1 MAILSSVFF
10 YVKIKGEK
18 QMERTDLER
27 FLKLSEKGVI
37 VPVFQELPA
46 DMETPVSV
54 LERFVE
60 DENVC
65 LMESVE
71 NSEKFGRYSF
81 IGVNP
86 RGLFTVENGIPYM
99 RVNGQQLKLKYS
111 KYPLDALRA
120 LVSGQK
126 VAKDPALPPLP
137 GGAIGYLCYE
147 AVNMF
152 EKLPEPK
159 PGLETP
165 VCAFML
171 TDEIIAFD
179 NMRHTMQVI
188 VNAHLDHFMNK
199 EAAFNAAEKRLAA
212 LVERI
217 QTPVAKHITLEHEET
232 VQLKPEMTKAEFEH
246 IVEKAKQYITEGEII
261 QVVPSQSFCAE
272 TTIPPFLMYRALRLV
287 NPSPYM
293 FFLKL
298 GNETLV
304 GSSPET
310 LVKLENGR
318 STVRPIAGT
327 RRRGKTPAEDRRLME
342 ELLKDE
348 KECAEH
354 LMLVDLARNDV
365 GRTALTGSVQVK
377 TFMTVDKYS
386 HVMHIVSDVEGMID
400 PKYDAF
406 DLLATTFPAGT
417 LSGAPKIR
425 AMEIINELEPRPRG
439 AYGGSV
445 GYISYDG
452 NIDMAITIRT
462 IEARNG
468 KIRVQ
473 AGAGIVYDS
482 VPASE
487 YQETINKATALFR
500 SVEFAGRNL
509 K

>member
-1 MAILSSVFF
+1 MMRKTDYQRF
-10 YVKIKGEK
+10 EK
-18 QMERTDLER
+18 LAEN
-27 FLKLSEKGVI
+27 GVI

-54 LERFVE
+54 LERFVN

-81 IGVNP
+81 LGVHP
-86 RGLFTVENGIPYM
+86 HGMFIVEGGEPYM
-99 RVNGQQLKLKYS
+99 LVAGQRLRLKYD
-111 KYPLDALRA
+111 KFPLDALRA
-120 LVSGQK
+120 LVSGKK
-126 VAKDPALPPLP
+126 VVRDPLLPPLP
-137 GGAIGYLCYE
+137 GGAIGYCCYE
-147 AVNMF
+147 AVGMF

-159 PGLETP
+159 AGLDMP

-179 NMRHTMQVI
+179 NMRHTMMVI
-188 VNAHLDHFMNK
+188 VNVHLDNFANHRD
-199 EAAFNAAEKRLAA
+199 AFAAAEKRLAA

-217 QTPVAKHITLEHEET
+217 QTPVSKHITLEKTET
-232 VQLKPEMTKAEFEH
+232 VQLQPEMTREYFEQM
-246 IVEKAKQYITEGEII
+246 VEKAKQYITEGEII
-261 QVVPSQSFCAE
+261 QVVPSQSFSAE
-272 TTIPPFLMYRALRLV
+272 TSIPPFLMYRALRLV

-293 FFLKL
+293 FYLKL
-298 GNETLV
+298 GEETLV

-327 RRRGKTPAEDRRLME
+327 RKRGATPAEDRRLMD
-342 ELLKDE
+342 ELLHDE

-354 LMLVDLARNDV
+354 LMLVDLARNDI
-365 GRTALTGSVQVK
+365 GRTAAIGSVQVK
-377 TFMTVDKYS
+377 SFMAVEKYS
-386 HVMHIVSDVEGMID
+386 HVMHIVSDVEGMLD

-425 AMEIINELEPRPRG
+425 AMEIIHELEPKPRG

-452 NIDMAITIRT
+452 NMDMAITIRT
-462 IEARNG
+462 LEARNG

-482 VPASE
+482 IPANE
-487 YQETINKATALFR
+487 YQETINKAAALFK

>member
-1 MAILSSVFF
+1 MMRKTDYQRF
-10 YVKIKGEK
+10 EK
-18 QMERTDLER
+18 LAEN
-27 FLKLSEKGVI
+27 GVI

-54 LERFVE
+54 LERFVN

-81 IGVNP
+81 LGVHP
-86 RGLFTVENGIPYM
+86 HGMFIVEGGEPYM
-99 RVNGQQLKLKYS
+99 LVAGQRLRLKYD
-111 KYPLDALRA
+111 KFPLDALRA
-120 LVSGQK
+120 LVSGKK
-126 VAKDPALPPLP
+126 VVRDPLLPPLP
-137 GGAIGYLCYE
+137 GGAIGYCCYE
-147 AVNMF
+147 AVGMF

-159 PGLETP
+159 AGLDMP

-179 NMRHTMQVI
+179 NMRHTMMVI
-188 VNAHLDHFMNK
+188 VNVHLDNFANHRD
-199 EAAFNAAEKRLAA
+199 AFAAAEKRLAA

-217 QTPVAKHITLEHEET
+217 QTPVSKHIMLEKTET
-232 VQLKPEMTKAEFEH
+232 VQLQPEMTREYFEQM
-246 IVEKAKQYITEGEII
+246 VEKAKQYITEGEII
-261 QVVPSQSFCAE
+261 QVVPSQSFSAE

-293 FFLKL
+293 FYLKL
-298 GNETLV
+298 GEETLV

-327 RRRGKTPAEDRRLME
+327 RKRGATPAEDRRLMD
-342 ELLKDE
+342 ELLHDE

-354 LMLVDLARNDV
+354 LMLVDLARNDI
-365 GRTALTGSVQVK
+365 GRTASIGSVQVK
-377 TFMTVDKYS
+377 SFMAVEKYS
-386 HVMHIVSDVEGMID
+386 HVMHIVSDVEGMLD

-425 AMEIINELEPRPRG
+425 AMEIIHELEPKPRG

-452 NIDMAITIRT
+452 NMDMAITIRT
-462 IEARNG
+462 LEARNG

-482 VPASE
+482 IPVNE
-487 YQETINKATALFR
+487 YQETINKAAALFK

>member
-1 MAILSSVFF
+1 MMRKTDYQRF
-10 YVKIKGEK
+10 EK
-18 QMERTDLER
+18 LAEN
-27 FLKLSEKGVI
+27 GVI

-54 LERFVE
+54 LERFVN

-81 IGVNP
+81 LGVHP
-86 RGLFTVENGIPYM
+86 HGMFIVEGGEPYM
-99 RVNGQQLKLKYS
+99 LVAGQRLRLKYD
-111 KYPLDALRA
+111 KFPLDALRA
-120 LVSGQK
+120 LVSGKK
-126 VAKDPALPPLP
+126 VVRDPLLPPLP
-137 GGAIGYLCYE
+137 GGAIGYCCYE
-147 AVNMF
+147 AVGMF

-159 PGLETP
+159 AGLDMP

-179 NMRHTMQVI
+179 NMRHTMMVI
-188 VNAHLDHFMNK
+188 VNVHLDNFANHRD
-199 EAAFNAAEKRLAA
+199 AFAAAEKRLAA

-217 QTPVAKHITLEHEET
+217 QTPVSKHITLEKTET
-232 VQLKPEMTKAEFEH
+232 VQLQPEMTREYFEQM
-246 IVEKAKQYITEGEII
+246 VEKAKQYITEGEII
-261 QVVPSQSFCAE
+261 QVVPSQSFSAE
-272 TTIPPFLMYRALRLV
+272 TSIPPFLMYRALRLV

-293 FFLKL
+293 FYLKL
-298 GNETLV
+298 GEETLV

-327 RRRGKTPAEDRRLME
+327 RKRGATPAEDRRLMD
-342 ELLKDE
+342 ELLHDE

-354 LMLVDLARNDV
+354 LMLVDLARNDI
-365 GRTALTGSVQVK
+365 GRTASIGSVQVK
-377 TFMTVDKYS
+377 SFMAVEKYS
-386 HVMHIVSDVEGMID
+386 HVIHIVSDVEGMLD

-425 AMEIINELEPRPRG
+425 AMEIIHELEPKPRG

-452 NIDMAITIRT
+452 NMDMAITIRT
-462 IEARNG
+462 LEARNG
-468 KIRVQ
+468 RIRVQ

-482 VPASE
+482 VPANE
-487 YQETINKATALFR
+487 YQETINKAAALFK

>member
-1 MAILSSVFF
+1 MMRKTDYQRF
-10 YVKIKGEK
+10 EK
-18 QMERTDLER
+18 LAEN
-27 FLKLSEKGVI
+27 GVI

-54 LERFVE
+54 LERFVN

-81 IGVNP
+81 LGVHP
-86 RGLFTVENGIPYM
+86 HGMFIVEGGEPYM
-99 RVNGQQLKLKYS
+99 LVAGQRLRLKYD
-111 KYPLDALRA
+111 KFPLDALRA
-120 LVSGQK
+120 LVSGKK
-126 VAKDPALPPLP
+126 VVRDPLLPPLP
-137 GGAIGYLCYE
+137 GGAIGYCCYE
-147 AVNMF
+147 AVGMF

-159 PGLETP
+159 AGLDMP

-179 NMRHTMQVI
+179 NMRHTMMVI
-188 VNAHLDHFMNK
+188 VNVHLDNFANHRD
-199 EAAFNAAEKRLAA
+199 AFASAEKRLAA

-217 QTPVAKHITLEHEET
+217 QTPVSKHITLEKTET
-232 VQLKPEMTKAEFEH
+232 VQLQPEMTREYFEQM
-246 IVEKAKQYITEGEII
+246 VEKAKQYITEGEII
-261 QVVPSQSFCAE
+261 QVVPSQSFSAE

-293 FFLKL
+293 FYLKL
-298 GNETLV
+298 GEETLV

-327 RRRGKTPAEDRRLME
+327 RKRGATPAEDRRLMD
-342 ELLKDE
+342 ELLHDE

-354 LMLVDLARNDV
+354 LMLVDLARNDI
-365 GRTALTGSVQVK
+365 GRTASIGSVQVK
-377 TFMTVDKYS
+377 SFMAVEKYS
-386 HVMHIVSDVEGMID
+386 HVMHIVSDVEGMLD

-425 AMEIINELEPRPRG
+425 AMEIIHELEPKPRG

-452 NIDMAITIRT
+452 NMDMAITIRT
-462 IEARNG
+462 LEARNG

-482 VPASE
+482 IPANE
-487 YQETINKATALFR
+487 YQETINKAAALFK

>member
-1 MAILSSVFF
+1 MMRKTDYQRF
-10 YVKIKGEK
+10 EK
-18 QMERTDLER
+18 LAEN
-27 FLKLSEKGVI
+27 GVI

-54 LERFVE
+54 LERFVN

-81 IGVNP
+81 LGVHP
-86 RGLFTVENGIPYM
+86 HGMFIVEGGEPTM
-99 RVNGQQLKLKYS
+99 LVAGQRLRLKYD
-111 KYPLDALRA
+111 KFPLDALRA
-120 LVSGQK
+120 LVSGKK
-126 VAKDPALPPLP
+126 VVRDPLLPPLP
-137 GGAIGYLCYE
+137 GGAIGYCCYE
-147 AVNMF
+147 AVGMF

-159 PGLETP
+159 AGLDMP

-179 NMRHTMQVI
+179 NMRHTMMVI
-188 VNAHLDHFMNK
+188 VNVHLDNFANHRD
-199 EAAFNAAEKRLAA
+199 AFAAAEKRLAA

-217 QTPVAKHITLEHEET
+217 QMPVSKHITLEKTET
-232 VQLKPEMTKAEFEH
+232 VQLQPEMTREYFEQM
-246 IVEKAKQYITEGEII
+246 VEKAKQYITEGEII
-261 QVVPSQSFCAE
+261 QVVPSQSFSAE

-293 FFLKL
+293 FYLKL
-298 GNETLV
+298 GEETLV

-327 RRRGKTPAEDRRLME
+327 RKRGATPAEDRRLMD
-342 ELLKDE
+342 ELLHDE

-354 LMLVDLARNDV
+354 LMLVDLARNDI
-365 GRTALTGSVQVK
+365 GRTASIGSVQVK
-377 TFMTVDKYS
+377 SFMAVEKYS
-386 HVMHIVSDVEGMID
+386 HVMHIVSDVEGMLD

-425 AMEIINELEPRPRG
+425 AMEIIHELEPKPRG

-452 NIDMAITIRT
+452 NMDMAITIRT
-462 IEARNG
+462 LEARNG

-482 VPASE
+482 IPANE
-487 YQETINKATALFR
+487 YQETINKAAALFK

>member
-1 MAILSSVFF
+1 MMRKTDYQRF
-10 YVKIKGEK
+10 EK
-18 QMERTDLER
+18 LAEN
-27 FLKLSEKGVI
+27 GVI

-54 LERFVE
+54 LERFVN

-81 IGVNP
+81 LGVHP
-86 RGLFTVENGIPYM
+86 HGMFIVEGGEPTM
-99 RVNGQQLKLKYS
+99 LVAGQRLRLKYD
-111 KYPLDALRA
+111 KFPLDALRA
-120 LVSGQK
+120 LVSGKK
-126 VAKDPALPPLP
+126 VVRDPLLPPLP
-137 GGAIGYLCYE
+137 GGAIGYCCYE
-147 AVNMF
+147 AVGMF

-159 PGLETP
+159 AGLDMP

-179 NMRHTMQVI
+179 NMRHTMMVI
-188 VNAHLDHFMNK
+188 VNVHLDNFANHRD
-199 EAAFNAAEKRLAA
+199 AFAAAEKRLAA

-217 QTPVAKHITLEHEET
+217 QTPVSKHITLEKTET
-232 VQLKPEMTKAEFEH
+232 VQLQPEMTREYFEQM
-246 IVEKAKQYITEGEII
+246 VEKAKQYITEGEII
-261 QVVPSQSFCAE
+261 QVVPSQSFSAE

-293 FFLKL
+293 FYLKL
-298 GNETLV
+298 GEETLV

-327 RRRGKTPAEDRRLME
+327 RKRGATPAEDRRLMD
-342 ELLKDE
+342 ELLHDE

-354 LMLVDLARNDV
+354 LMLVDLARNDI
-365 GRTALTGSVQVK
+365 GRTASIGSVQVK
-377 TFMTVDKYS
+377 SFMAVEKYS
-386 HVMHIVSDVEGMID
+386 HVMHIVSDVEGMLD

-425 AMEIINELEPRPRG
+425 AMEIIHELEPKPRG

-452 NIDMAITIRT
+452 NRDMAITIRT
-462 IEARNG
+462 WEARNG

-482 VPASE
+482 IPANE
-487 YQETINKATALFR
+487 YQETINKAAALFK

>member
-1 MAILSSVFF
+1 MMRKTDYQRF
-10 YVKIKGEK
+10 EK
-18 QMERTDLER
+18 LAEN
-27 FLKLSEKGVI
+27 GVI

-54 LERFVE
+54 LERFVN

-81 IGVNP
+81 LGVHP
-86 RGLFTVENGIPYM
+86 HGMFIVEGGEPYM
-99 RVNGQQLKLKYS
+99 LVAGQRLRLKYD
-111 KYPLDALRA
+111 KFPLDALRA
-120 LVSGQK
+120 LVSGKK
-126 VAKDPALPPLP
+126 VVRDPLLPPLP
-137 GGAIGYLCYE
+137 GGAIGYCCYE
-147 AVNMF
+147 AVGMF

-159 PGLETP
+159 AGLDMP

-179 NMRHTMQVI
+179 NMRHTMMVI
-188 VNAHLDHFMNK
+188 VNVHLDNFANHRD
-199 EAAFNAAEKRLAA
+199 AFAAAEKRLAA

-217 QTPVAKHITLEHEET
+217 QTPVSKHITLEKTET
-232 VQLKPEMTKAEFEH
+232 VQLQPEMTREYFEQM
-246 IVEKAKQYITEGEII
+246 VEKAKQYITEGEII
-261 QVVPSQSFCAE
+261 QVVPSQSFSAE

-293 FFLKL
+293 FYLKL
-298 GNETLV
+298 GEETLV

-327 RRRGKTPAEDRRLME
+327 RKRGATPAEDRRLMD
-342 ELLKDE
+342 ELLHDE

-354 LMLVDLARNDV
+354 LMLVDLARNDI
-365 GRTALTGSVQVK
+365 GRTASIGSVQVK
-377 TFMTVDKYS
+377 SFMAVEKYS
-386 HVMHIVSDVEGMID
+386 HVMHIVSDVEGMLD

-425 AMEIINELEPRPRG
+425 AMEIIHELEPNPRG

-452 NIDMAITIRT
+452 NMDMAITIRT
-462 IEARNG
+462 LEARNG
-468 KIRVQ
+468 RIRVQ

-482 VPASE
+482 IPANE
-487 YQETINKATALFR
+487 YQETINKAAALFK

>member
-1 MAILSSVFF
+1 MMRKTDYQRF
-10 YVKIKGEK
+10 EK
-18 QMERTDLER
+18 LAEN
-27 FLKLSEKGVI
+27 GVI

-54 LERFVE
+54 LERFVN

-81 IGVNP
+81 LGVHP
-86 RGLFTVENGIPYM
+86 HGMFIVEGGEPYM
-99 RVNGQQLKLKYS
+99 LVAGQRLRLKYD
-111 KYPLDALRA
+111 KFPLDALRA
-120 LVSGQK
+120 LVSGKK
-126 VAKDPALPPLP
+126 VVRDPLLPPLP
-137 GGAIGYLCYE
+137 GGAIGYCCYE
-147 AVNMF
+147 AVGMF

-159 PGLETP
+159 AGLDMP

-179 NMRHTMQVI
+179 NMRHTMMVI
-188 VNAHLDHFMNK
+188 VNVHLDNFANHRD
-199 EAAFNAAEKRLAA
+199 AFAAAEKRLAA

-217 QTPVAKHITLEHEET
+217 QTPVSKHITLEKTET
-232 VQLKPEMTKAEFEH
+232 VQLQPEMTREYFEQM
-246 IVEKAKQYITEGEII
+246 VEKAKQYITEGEII
-261 QVVPSQSFCAE
+261 QVVPSQSFSAE
-272 TTIPPFLMYRALRLV
+272 TSIPPFLMYRALRLV

-293 FFLKL
+293 FYLKL
-298 GNETLV
+298 GEETLV

-327 RRRGKTPAEDRRLME
+327 RKRGATPAEDRRLMD
-342 ELLKDE
+342 ELLHDE

-354 LMLVDLARNDV
+354 LMLVDLARNDI
-365 GRTALTGSVQVK
+365 GRTASIGSVQVK
-377 TFMTVDKYS
+377 SFMAVEKYS
-386 HVMHIVSDVEGMID
+386 HVMHIVSDVEGMLD

-425 AMEIINELEPRPRG
+425 AMEIIHELEPNPRG

-452 NIDMAITIRT
+452 NMDMAITIRT
-462 IEARNG
+462 LEARNG

-482 VPASE
+482 IPANE
-487 YQETINKATALFR
+487 YQETINKAAALFK

>member
-1 MAILSSVFF
+1 MMRKTDYQRF
-10 YVKIKGEK
+10 EK
-18 QMERTDLER
+18 LAEN
-27 FLKLSEKGVI
+27 GVI

-54 LERFVE
+54 LERFVN

-81 IGVNP
+81 LGVHP
-86 RGLFTVENGIPYM
+86 HGMFIVEGGEPYM
-99 RVNGQQLKLKYS
+99 LVAGQRLRLKYD
-111 KYPLDALRA
+111 KFPLDALRA
-120 LVSGQK
+120 LVSGKK
-126 VAKDPALPPLP
+126 VVRDPLLPPLP
-137 GGAIGYLCYE
+137 GGAIGYCCYE
-147 AVNMF
+147 AVGMF

-159 PGLETP
+159 AGLDMP

-179 NMRHTMQVI
+179 NMRHTMMVI
-188 VNAHLDHFMNK
+188 VNVHLDNFANHRD
-199 EAAFNAAEKRLAA
+199 AFAAAEKRLAA

-217 QTPVAKHITLEHEET
+217 QTPVSKHITLEKEEK
-232 VQLKPEMTKAEFEH
+232 VQLQPEMTREYFEQM
-246 IVEKAKQYITEGEII
+246 VEKAKQYITEGEII
-261 QVVPSQSFCAE
+261 QVVPSQSFSAE

-293 FFLKL
+293 FYLKL
-298 GNETLV
+298 GEETLV

-327 RRRGKTPAEDRRLME
+327 RKRGATPAEDRRLMD
-342 ELLKDE
+342 ELLHDE

-354 LMLVDLARNDV
+354 LMLVDLARNDI
-365 GRTALTGSVQVK
+365 GRTASIGSVQVK
-377 TFMTVDKYS
+377 SFMAVEKYS
-386 HVMHIVSDVEGMID
+386 HVMHIVSDVEGMLD

-425 AMEIINELEPRPRG
+425 GKRRIHQLRRQHGHGHHDPYIGGPQWKNPRP
-439 AYGGSV
+439 GGS
-445 GYISYDG
+445 GH
-452 NIDMAITIRT
+452 R
-462 IEARNG
+462 
-468 KIRVQ
+468 
-473 AGAGIVYDS
+473 
-482 VPASE
+482 
-487 YQETINKATALFR
+487 L
-500 SVEFAGRNL
+500 
-509 K
+509 

>member
-1 MAILSSVFF
+1 MMRKTDYQRF
-10 YVKIKGEK
+10 EK
-18 QMERTDLER
+18 LAEN
-27 FLKLSEKGVI
+27 GVI

-54 LERFVE
+54 LERFVN

-81 IGVNP
+81 LGVHP
-86 RGLFTVENGIPYM
+86 HGMFIVEGGEPYM
-99 RVNGQQLKLKYS
+99 LVAGQRLRLKYD
-111 KYPLDALRA
+111 KFPLDALRA
-120 LVSGQK
+120 LVSGKK
-126 VAKDPALPPLP
+126 VVRDPLLPPLP
-137 GGAIGYLCYE
+137 GGAIGYCCYE
-147 AVNMF
+147 AVGMF

-159 PGLETP
+159 AGLDMP

-179 NMRHTMQVI
+179 NMRHTMMVI
-188 VNAHLDHFMNK
+188 VNVHLDNFANHRD
-199 EAAFNAAEKRLAA
+199 AFAAAEKRLAA

-217 QTPVAKHITLEHEET
+217 QTPVSKHITLEKEEK
-232 VQLKPEMTKAEFEH
+232 VQLQPEMTREYFEQM
-246 IVEKAKQYITEGEII
+246 VEKAKQYITEGEII
-261 QVVPSQSFCAE
+261 QVVPSQSFSAE
-272 TTIPPFLMYRALRLV
+272 TSIPPFLMYRALRLV

-293 FFLKL
+293 FYLKL
-298 GNETLV
+298 GEETLV

-327 RRRGKTPAEDRRLME
+327 RKRGAMPAEDRRLMD
-342 ELLKDE
+342 ELLHDE

-354 LMLVDLARNDV
+354 LMLVDLARNDI
-365 GRTALTGSVQVK
+365 GRTASIGSVQVK
-377 TFMTVDKYS
+377 SFMAVEKYS
-386 HVMHIVSDVEGMID
+386 HVMHIVSDVEGMLD

-425 AMEIINELEPRPRG
+425 AMEIIHELEPKPRG

-452 NIDMAITIRT
+452 NMDMAITIRT
-462 IEARNG
+462 LEARNG

-482 VPASE
+482 IPANE
-487 YQETINKATALFR
+487 YQETINKAAALFK

>member
-1 MAILSSVFF
+1 MMRKTDYQRF
-10 YVKIKGEK
+10 EK
-18 QMERTDLER
+18 LAEN
-27 FLKLSEKGVI
+27 GVI

-54 LERFVE
+54 LERFVN

-81 IGVNP
+81 LGVHP
-86 RGLFTVENGIPYM
+86 HGMFIVEGGEPYM
-99 RVNGQQLKLKYS
+99 LVAGQRLRLKYD
-111 KYPLDALRA
+111 KFPLDALRA
-120 LVSGQK
+120 LVSGKK
-126 VAKDPALPPLP
+126 VVRDPLLPPLP
-137 GGAIGYLCYE
+137 GGAIGYCCYE
-147 AVNMF
+147 AVGMF

-159 PGLETP
+159 AGLDMP

-179 NMRHTMQVI
+179 NMRHTMMVI
-188 VNAHLDHFMNK
+188 VNVHLDNFANHRD
-199 EAAFNAAEKRLAA
+199 AFTAAEKRLAA

-217 QTPVAKHITLEHEET
+217 QTPVSKHITLEKEEK
-232 VQLKPEMTKAEFEH
+232 VQLQPEMTREYFEQM
-246 IVEKAKQYITEGEII
+246 VEKAKQYITEGEII
-261 QVVPSQSFCAE
+261 QVVPSQSFSAE
-272 TTIPPFLMYRALRLV
+272 TSISPFLMYRALRLV

-293 FFLKL
+293 FYLKL
-298 GNETLV
+298 GEETLV

-327 RRRGKTPAEDRRLME
+327 RKRGATPAEDRRLMD
-342 ELLKDE
+342 ELLHDE

-354 LMLVDLARNDV
+354 LMLVDLARNDI
-365 GRTALTGSVQVK
+365 GRTATIGSVQVK
-377 TFMTVDKYS
+377 SFMAVEKYS
-386 HVMHIVSDVEGMID
+386 HVMHIVSDVEGMLD

-425 AMEIINELEPRPRG
+425 AMEIIHELVPKPRG

-452 NIDMAITIRT
+452 NMDMAITIRT
-462 IEARNG
+462 LEARNG

-482 VPASE
+482 IPANE
-487 YQETINKATALFR
+487 YQETINKAAALFK

>member
-1 MAILSSVFF
+1 
-10 YVKIKGEK
+10 
-18 QMERTDLER
+18 MERTDLER
-27 FLKLSEKGVI
+27 FLKLAEKGVI

-54 LERFVE
+54 LERFVD

-86 RGLFTVENGIPYM
+86 HGLFTVEDNMPFLYM
-99 RVNGQQLKLKYS
+99 NGQKLKLKY
-111 KYPLDALRA
+111 KNYPLDALRA
-120 LVSGQK
+120 LVSGKK
-126 VAKDPALPPLP
+126 VASDPSLPPLP

-165 VCAFML
+165 LCAFML

-179 NMRHTMQVI
+179 NMRHTVQVI
-188 VNAHLDHFMNK
+188 VNVHTDQYRTK
-199 EAAFNAAEKRLAA
+199 TEAFDAAVKRIDA
-212 LVERI
+212 LVKRI
-217 QTPVAKHITLEHEET
+217 QTPVAKHIMLEHDEA
-232 VQLKPEMTKAEFEH
+232 VQLKPEMTKAEFEAM
-246 IVEKAKQYITEGEII
+246 VEKAKQYITEGEII
-261 QVVPSQSFCAE
+261 QVVPSQSFYAE

-298 GNETLV
+298 GKETLV

-318 STVRPIAGT
+318 SNVRPIAGT
-327 RRRGKTPAEDRRLME
+327 RRRGKTPAEDRSLMA

-365 GRTALTGSVQVK
+365 GRTALIGSVQVK
-377 TFMTVDKYS
+377 TFMTVEKYS
-386 HVMHIVSDVEGMID
+386 HVMHIVSDVEGRLD

-462 IEARNG
+462 IEAREG
-468 KIRVQ
+468 RIKVQ

>member
-1 MAILSSVFF
+1 
-10 YVKIKGEK
+10 
-18 QMERTDLER
+18 
-27 FLKLSEKGVI
+27 
-37 VPVFQELPA
+37 
-46 DMETPVSV
+46 
-54 LERFVE
+54 
-60 DENVC
+60 
-65 LMESVE
+65 
-71 NSEKFGRYSF
+71 
-81 IGVNP
+81 
-86 RGLFTVENGIPYM
+86 
-99 RVNGQQLKLKYS
+99 
-111 KYPLDALRA
+111 
-120 LVSGQK
+120 
-126 VAKDPALPPLP
+126 
-137 GGAIGYLCYE
+137 
-147 AVNMF
+147 MF

-159 PGLETP
+159 PGLNMP

-179 NMRHTMQVI
+179 NMRHTMMVI
-188 VNAHLDHFMNK
+188 VNVHLDNFANHR
-199 EAAFNAAEKRLAA
+199 AAFTAAEKRVAA
-212 LVERI
+212 LVDRI
-217 QTPVAKHITLEHEET
+217 QTPVAQHIRLDKEEK
-232 VQLKPEMTKAEFEH
+232 VQLIPEMTREYFEQM
-246 IVEKAKQYITEGEII
+246 VEKARQYITEGEII

-272 TTIPPFLMYRALRLV
+272 TNIPPFLMYRALRLV

-293 FFLKL
+293 FYLKL
-298 GNETLV
+298 GEETLV

-327 RRRGKTPAEDRRLME
+327 RKRGATPAEDRRLMD
-342 ELLKDE
+342 ELLHDE

-365 GRTALTGSVQVK
+365 GRTAVIGSVQVK
-377 TFMTVDKYS
+377 SFMAVEKYS
-386 HVMHIVSDVEGMID
+386 HVMHIVSDVEGMLD

-425 AMEIINELEPRPRG
+425 AMEIIHELEPKPRG

-452 NIDMAITIRT
+452 NMDMAITIRT
-462 IEARNG
+462 LEACNG

-482 VPASE
+482 IPANE
-487 YQETINKATALFR
+487 YQETINKAAALFK

>member
-1 MAILSSVFF
+1 MMRKTDYQRF
-10 YVKIKGEK
+10 EK
-18 QMERTDLER
+18 LAEN
-27 FLKLSEKGVI
+27 GVI

-54 LERFVE
+54 LERFVN

-81 IGVNP
+81 LGVHP
-86 RGLFTVENGIPYM
+86 HGMFIVEGGEPYM
-99 RVNGQQLKLKYS
+99 LVAGQRLRLKYD
-111 KYPLDALRA
+111 KFPLDALRA
-120 LVSGQK
+120 LVSGKK
-126 VAKDPALPPLP
+126 VVRDPLLPPLP
-137 GGAIGYLCYE
+137 GGAIGYCCYE
-147 AVNMF
+147 AVGMF

-159 PGLETP
+159 AGLDMP

-179 NMRHTMQVI
+179 NMRHTMMVI
-188 VNAHLDHFMNK
+188 VNVHLDNFANHRD
-199 EAAFNAAEKRLAA
+199 AFAAAEKRLAA

-217 QTPVAKHITLEHEET
+217 QTPVSKHITLEKTET
-232 VQLKPEMTKAEFEH
+232 VQLQPEMTREYFEQM
-246 IVEKAKQYITEGEII
+246 VEKAKQYITEGEII
-261 QVVPSQSFCAE
+261 QVVPSQSFSAE

-293 FFLKL
+293 FYLKL
-298 GNETLV
+298 GEETLV

-327 RRRGKTPAEDRRLME
+327 RKRGATPAEDRRLMD
-342 ELLKDE
+342 ELLHDE

-354 LMLVDLARNDV
+354 LMLVDLARNDI
-365 GRTALTGSVQVK
+365 GRTASIGSVQVK
-377 TFMTVDKYS
+377 SFMAVEKYS
-386 HVMHIVSDVEGMID
+386 HVMHIVSDVEGMLD

-425 AMEIINELEPRPRG
+425 AMEIIHELEPKPRG

-452 NIDMAITIRT
+452 NMDMAITIRT
-462 IEARNG
+462 LEARNG

-482 VPASE
+482 ISANE
-487 YQETINKATALFR
+487 YQETINKAAALFK

>member
-1 MAILSSVFF
+1 MMRKTDYQRF
-10 YVKIKGEK
+10 EK
-18 QMERTDLER
+18 LAEN
-27 FLKLSEKGVI
+27 GVI

-46 DMETPVSV
+46 DMETPVSM
-54 LERFVE
+54 LERFVN

-81 IGVNP
+81 LGVHP
-86 RGLFTVENGIPYM
+86 HGMFIVEGGEPYM
-99 RVNGQQLKLKYS
+99 LVAGQRLRLKYD
-111 KYPLDALRA
+111 KFPLDALRA
-120 LVSGQK
+120 LVSGKK
-126 VAKDPALPPLP
+126 VVRDPLLPPLP
-137 GGAIGYLCYE
+137 GGAIGYCCYE
-147 AVNMF
+147 AVGMF

-159 PGLETP
+159 AGLDMP

-179 NMRHTMQVI
+179 NMRHTMMVI
-188 VNAHLDHFMNK
+188 VNVHLDNFANHRD
-199 EAAFNAAEKRLAA
+199 AFAAAEKRLAA

-217 QTPVAKHITLEHEET
+217 QTPVSKHITLEKEEK
-232 VQLKPEMTKAEFEH
+232 VQLQPEMTREYFEQM
-246 IVEKAKQYITEGEII
+246 VEKAKQYITEGEII
-261 QVVPSQSFCAE
+261 QVVPSQSFSAE

-293 FFLKL
+293 FYLKL
-298 GNETLV
+298 GEETLV

-327 RRRGKTPAEDRRLME
+327 RKRGATPAEDRRLMD
-342 ELLKDE
+342 ELLHDE

-354 LMLVDLARNDV
+354 LMLVDLARNDI
-365 GRTALTGSVQVK
+365 GRTASIGSVQVK
-377 TFMTVDKYS
+377 SFMAVEKYS
-386 HVMHIVSDVEGMID
+386 HVMHIVSDVEGMLD
-400 PKYDAF
+400 QKYDAF

-425 AMEIINELEPRPRG
+425 AMEIIHELEPKPRG

-452 NIDMAITIRT
+452 NMDMAITIRT
-462 IEARNG
+462 LEARNG

-482 VPASE
+482 IPANE
-487 YQETINKATALFR
+487 YQETINKAAALFK

>member
-1 MAILSSVFF
+1 MMRKTDYQRF
-10 YVKIKGEK
+10 EK
-18 QMERTDLER
+18 LAEN
-27 FLKLSEKGVI
+27 GVI

-54 LERFVE
+54 LERFVN

-81 IGVNP
+81 LGVHP
-86 RGLFTVENGIPYM
+86 HGMFIVEGGEPYM
-99 RVNGQQLKLKYS
+99 LVAGQRLRLKYD
-111 KYPLDALRA
+111 KFPLDALRA
-120 LVSGQK
+120 LVSGKK
-126 VAKDPALPPLP
+126 VVRDPLLPPLP
-137 GGAIGYLCYE
+137 GGAIGYCCYE
-147 AVNMF
+147 AVGMF

-159 PGLETP
+159 AGLDMP

-179 NMRHTMQVI
+179 NMRHTMMVI
-188 VNAHLDHFMNK
+188 VNVHLDNFANHRD
-199 EAAFNAAEKRLAA
+199 AFAAAEKRLAA

-217 QTPVAKHITLEHEET
+217 QTPVSKHITLEKTET
-232 VQLKPEMTKAEFEH
+232 VQLQPEMTREYFEQM
-246 IVEKAKQYITEGEII
+246 VEKAKQYITEGEII
-261 QVVPSQSFCAE
+261 QVVPSQSFSAE

-293 FFLKL
+293 FYLKL
-298 GNETLV
+298 GEETLV

-327 RRRGKTPAEDRRLME
+327 RKRGATPAEDRRLMD
-342 ELLKDE
+342 ELLHDE

-354 LMLVDLARNDV
+354 LMLVDLARNDI
-365 GRTALTGSVQVK
+365 GRTASIGSVQVK
-377 TFMTVDKYS
+377 SFMAVEKYS
-386 HVMHIVSDVEGMID
+386 HVMHIVSDVEGMLD

-425 AMEIINELEPRPRG
+425 AMEIIHELEPKPRG

-452 NIDMAITIRT
+452 NMDMAITIRT
-462 IEARNG
+462 LEARNG

-482 VPASE
+482 IPANE
-487 YQETINKATALFR
+487 YQETINKAAALFK

>member
-1 MAILSSVFF
+1 MMRKTDYQRF
-10 YVKIKGEK
+10 EK
-18 QMERTDLER
+18 LAEN
-27 FLKLSEKGVI
+27 GVI

-54 LERFVE
+54 LERFVN

-81 IGVNP
+81 LGVHP
-86 RGLFTVENGIPYM
+86 HGMFIVEGGEPYM
-99 RVNGQQLKLKYS
+99 LVAGQRLRLKYD
-111 KYPLDALRA
+111 KFPLDSLRA
-120 LVSGQK
+120 LVSGKK
-126 VAKDPALPPLP
+126 VVRDPLLPPLP
-137 GGAIGYLCYE
+137 GGAIGYCCYE
-147 AVNMF
+147 AVGMF

-159 PGLETP
+159 AGLDMP

-179 NMRHTMQVI
+179 NMRHTMMVI
-188 VNAHLDHFMNK
+188 VNVHLDNFANHRD
-199 EAAFNAAEKRLAA
+199 AFAAAEKRLAA

-217 QTPVAKHITLEHEET
+217 QTPVSKHITLEKTET
-232 VQLKPEMTKAEFEH
+232 VQLQPEMTREYFEQM
-246 IVEKAKQYITEGEII
+246 VEKAKQYITEGEII
-261 QVVPSQSFCAE
+261 QVVPSQSFSAE

-293 FFLKL
+293 FYLKL
-298 GNETLV
+298 GEETLV

-327 RRRGKTPAEDRRLME
+327 RKRGATPAEDRRLMD
-342 ELLKDE
+342 ELLHDE

-354 LMLVDLARNDV
+354 LMLVDLARNDI
-365 GRTALTGSVQVK
+365 GRTASIGSVQVK
-377 TFMTVDKYS
+377 SFMAVEKYS
-386 HVMHIVSDVEGMID
+386 HVMHIVSDVEGMLD

-425 AMEIINELEPRPRG
+425 AMEIIHELEPKPRG

-452 NIDMAITIRT
+452 NMDMAITIRT
-462 IEARNG
+462 LEARNG

-482 VPASE
+482 IPANE
-487 YQETINKATALFR
+487 YQETINKAAALFK

>member
-1 MAILSSVFF
+1 MMRKTDYQRF
-10 YVKIKGEK
+10 EK
-18 QMERTDLER
+18 LAEN
-27 FLKLSEKGVI
+27 GVI

-54 LERFVE
+54 LERFVN

-81 IGVNP
+81 LGVHP
-86 RGLFTVENGIPYM
+86 HGMFIVEGGEPYM
-99 RVNGQQLKLKYS
+99 LVAGQRLRLKYD
-111 KYPLDALRA
+111 KFPLDALRA
-120 LVSGQK
+120 LVSGKK
-126 VAKDPALPPLP
+126 VVRDPLLPPLP
-137 GGAIGYLCYE
+137 GGAIGYCCYE
-147 AVNMF
+147 AVGMF

-159 PGLETP
+159 AGLDMP

-179 NMRHTMQVI
+179 NMRHTMMVI
-188 VNAHLDHFMNK
+188 VNVHLDNFANHRD
-199 EAAFNAAEKRLAA
+199 AFAAAEKRLAA

-217 QTPVAKHITLEHEET
+217 QTPVSKHITLEKTET
-232 VQLKPEMTKAEFEH
+232 VQLQPEMTREYFEQM
-246 IVEKAKQYITEGEII
+246 VEKAKQYITEGEII
-261 QVVPSQSFCAE
+261 QVVPSQSFSAE
-272 TTIPPFLMYRALRLV
+272 TTIPPCLMYRALRLV

-293 FFLKL
+293 FYLKL
-298 GNETLV
+298 GEETLV

-327 RRRGKTPAEDRRLME
+327 RKRGATPAEDRRLMD
-342 ELLKDE
+342 ELLHDE

-354 LMLVDLARNDV
+354 LMLVDLARNDI
-365 GRTALTGSVQVK
+365 GRTASIGSVQVK
-377 TFMTVDKYS
+377 SFMAVEKYS
-386 HVMHIVSDVEGMID
+386 HVMHIVSDVEGMLD

-425 AMEIINELEPRPRG
+425 AMEIIHELEPKPRG

-452 NIDMAITIRT
+452 NMDMAITIRT
-462 IEARNG
+462 LEARNG

-482 VPASE
+482 IPANE
-487 YQETINKATALFR
+487 YQETINKAAALFK

>member
-1 MAILSSVFF
+1 MMRKTDYQRF
-10 YVKIKGEK
+10 EK
-18 QMERTDLER
+18 LAEN
-27 FLKLSEKGVI
+27 GVI

-54 LERFVE
+54 LERFVN

-81 IGVNP
+81 LGVHP
-86 RGLFTVENGIPYM
+86 HGMFIVEGGEPYM
-99 RVNGQQLKLKYS
+99 LVAGQRLRLKYD
-111 KYPLDALRA
+111 KFPLDALRA
-120 LVSGQK
+120 LVSGKK
-126 VAKDPALPPLP
+126 VVRDPLLPPLP
-137 GGAIGYLCYE
+137 GGAIGYCCYE
-147 AVNMF
+147 AVGMF

-159 PGLETP
+159 AGLDMP

-179 NMRHTMQVI
+179 NMRHTMMVI
-188 VNAHLDHFMNK
+188 VNIHLDNFANHRD
-199 EAAFNAAEKRLAA
+199 AFAAAEKRLAA

-217 QTPVAKHITLEHEET
+217 QTPVTKHITLEKEEK
-232 VQLKPEMTKAEFEH
+232 VQLQPEMTREYFEQM
-246 IVEKAKQYITEGEII
+246 VEKAKQYITEGEII
-261 QVVPSQSFCAE
+261 QVVPSQSFSAE

-293 FFLKL
+293 FYLKL
-298 GNETLV
+298 GEETLV

-327 RRRGKTPAEDRRLME
+327 RKRGATPAEDRRLMD
-342 ELLKDE
+342 ELLHDE

-354 LMLVDLARNDV
+354 LMLVDLARNDI
-365 GRTALTGSVQVK
+365 GRTASIGSVQVK
-377 TFMTVDKYS
+377 SFMAVEKYL
-386 HVMHIVSDVEGMID
+386 HLMHIVSDVEGMLD

-425 AMEIINELEPRPRG
+425 AMEIIHELEPKPRG

-452 NIDMAITIRT
+452 NMDMAITIRT
-462 IEARNG
+462 LEARNG

-482 VPASE
+482 IPANE
-487 YQETINKATALFR
+487 YQETINKAAALFK

>member
-1 MAILSSVFF
+1 MMRKTDYQRF
-10 YVKIKGEK
+10 EK
-18 QMERTDLER
+18 LAEN
-27 FLKLSEKGVI
+27 GVI

-54 LERFVE
+54 LERFVN

-81 IGVNP
+81 LGVHP
-86 RGLFTVENGIPYM
+86 HGMFIVEGGEPYM
-99 RVNGQQLKLKYS
+99 FVAGQRLRLKYD
-111 KYPLDALRA
+111 KFPLDALRA
-120 LVSGQK
+120 LVSGKK
-126 VAKDPALPPLP
+126 VVRDPLLPPLP
-137 GGAIGYLCYE
+137 GGAIGYCCYE

-159 PGLETP
+159 SALDIP

-179 NMRHTMQVI
+179 NMRHTMMVI
-188 VNAHLDHFMNK
+188 VNIHLDNFGNHR
-199 EAAFNAAEKRLAA
+199 AAFAAGEKRVAA
-212 LVERI
+212 LVDRI
-217 QTPVAKHITLEHEET
+217 QTPVVKHIKLEKEEE
-232 VQLKPEMTKAEFEH
+232 VHLKPEMTREYFEQM
-246 IVEKAKQYITEGEII
+246 VEKAKQYITEGEII
-261 QVVPSQSFCAE
+261 QVVPSQSFSAE
-272 TTIPPFLMYRALRLV
+272 TSIPPFLMYRALRLV

-293 FFLKL
+293 FYLKL
-298 GNETLV
+298 GEETLV

-327 RRRGKTPAEDRRLME
+327 RKRGATPAEDRRLMD
-342 ELLKDE
+342 ELLHDE

-354 LMLVDLARNDV
+354 LMLVDLARNDI
-365 GRTALTGSVQVK
+365 GRTAAIGSVQVK
-377 TFMTVDKYS
+377 SFMAVEKYS
-386 HVMHIVSDVEGMID
+386 HVMHIVSDVEGMLD

-425 AMEIINELEPRPRG
+425 AMEIIHELEPNPRG

-452 NIDMAITIRT
+452 NMDMAITIRT
-462 IEARNG
+462 LEARNG

-482 VPASE
+482 IPANE
-487 YQETINKATALFR
+487 YQETINKAAALFK

>member
-1 MAILSSVFF
+1 MMR
-10 YVKIKGEK
+10 K
-18 QMERTDLER
+18 TDYQR
-27 FLKLSEKGVI
+27 FEQLAEKGVI

-54 LERFVE
+54 LERFVD

-81 IGVNP
+81 LGVHP
-86 RGLFTVENGIPYM
+86 HGMFVVEDGEPFM
-99 RVNGQQLKLKYS
+99 LVAGQRLRLKYT

-120 LVSGQK
+120 LVSGKK
-126 VAKDPALPPLP
+126 VVRDPLLPPLP
-137 GGAIGYLCYE
+137 GGAIGYCCYE
-147 AVNMF
+147 AVGMF

-159 PGLETP
+159 ASLDMP

-179 NMRHTMQVI
+179 NMRHTMMVI
-188 VNAHLDHFMNK
+188 VNIHLDNFGNHR
-199 EAAFNAAEKRLAA
+199 AAFAAGEKRVAA
-212 LVERI
+212 LVDRI
-217 QTPVAKHITLEHEET
+217 QTPVAKHIKLEKEEE
-232 VQLKPEMTKAEFEH
+232 VQLKPEMTREYFEQM
-246 IVEKAKQYITEGEII
+246 VEKAKQYITAGEII
-261 QVVPSQSFCAE
+261 QVVPSQSFSAE
-272 TTIPPFLMYRALRLV
+272 TTIPPFLMYRALRLI

-293 FFLKL
+293 FYLKL
-298 GNETLV
+298 GEETLV

-327 RRRGKTPAEDRRLME
+327 RKRGATPAEDRRLMD
-342 ELLKDE
+342 ELLHDE

-354 LMLVDLARNDV
+354 LMLVDLARNDI
-365 GRTALTGSVQVK
+365 GRTAAIGSVQVK
-377 TFMTVDKYS
+377 SFMAVEKYS
-386 HVMHIVSDVEGMID
+386 HVMHIVSDVEGMLD

-406 DLLATTFPAGT
+406 DLLSTTFPAGT

-425 AMEIINELEPRPRG
+425 AMEIIHELEPKPRG

-452 NIDMAITIRT
+452 NMDMAITIRT
-462 IEARNG
+462 LEARNG

-482 VPASE
+482 IPANE
-487 YQETINKATALFR
+487 YQETINKAAALFK

>member
-1 MAILSSVFF
+1 MMRKTDYQRF
-10 YVKIKGEK
+10 EK
-18 QMERTDLER
+18 LAEN
-27 FLKLSEKGVI
+27 GVI

-54 LERFVE
+54 LERFVN

-81 IGVNP
+81 LGVHP
-86 RGLFTVENGIPYM
+86 HGMFIVEGGEPYM
-99 RVNGQQLKLKYS
+99 LVAGQRLRLKYD
-111 KYPLDALRA
+111 KFPLDALRA
-120 LVSGQK
+120 LVSGKK
-126 VAKDPALPPLP
+126 VVRDPLLPPLP
-137 GGAIGYLCYE
+137 GGAIGYCCYE
-147 AVNMF
+147 AVGMF

-159 PGLETP
+159 AGLDMP

-179 NMRHTMQVI
+179 NMRHTMMVI
-188 VNAHLDHFMNK
+188 VNVHLDNFANHRD
-199 EAAFNAAEKRLAA
+199 AFAAAEKRLAA

-217 QTPVAKHITLEHEET
+217 QTPVSKHITLEKTET
-232 VQLKPEMTKAEFEH
+232 VQLQPEMTREYFEQM
-246 IVEKAKQYITEGEII
+246 VEKAKQYITEGEII
-261 QVVPSQSFCAE
+261 QVVPSQSFSAE

-293 FFLKL
+293 FYLKL
-298 GNETLV
+298 GEETLV

-327 RRRGKTPAEDRRLME
+327 RKRGATPAEDRRLMD
-342 ELLKDE
+342 ELLHDE

-354 LMLVDLARNDV
+354 LMLVDLARNDI
-365 GRTALTGSVQVK
+365 GRTAAIGSVQVK
-377 TFMTVDKYS
+377 SFMAVEKYS
-386 HVMHIVSDVEGMID
+386 HVMHIVSDVEGMLD

-425 AMEIINELEPRPRG
+425 AMEIIHELEPNPRG

-452 NIDMAITIRT
+452 NMDMAITIRT
-462 IEARNG
+462 LEARNG

-482 VPASE
+482 IPANE
-487 YQETINKATALFR
+487 YQETINKAAALFK

>member
-1 MAILSSVFF
+1 M
-10 YVKIKGEK
+10 EK
-18 QMERTDLER
+18 TDLER
-27 FLKLSEKGVI
+27 FLKLAEKGVI

-54 LERFVE
+54 LERFVD

-81 IGVNP
+81 LGVNP
-86 RGLFTVENGIPYM
+86 RGLFVVENGEPAMVIK
-99 RVNGQQLKLKYS
+99 GQRLNMKYD

-120 LVSGQK
+120 LVTGKK
-126 VAKDPALPPLP
+126 VARDPSLPPLP

-159 PGLETP
+159 AKLEMP

-179 NMRHTMQVI
+179 NMHHTMKVI
-188 VNAHLDHFMNK
+188 VNVHLDNFPNK
-199 EAAFNAAEKRLAA
+199 NAAFYAGEKRVAA

-217 QTPVAKHITLEHEET
+217 QAPVSKHIALEHEEKVT
-232 VQLKPEMTKAEFEH
+232 LVPDMTREEFEQM
-246 IVEKAKQYITEGEII
+246 VEKAKQYITEGEII
-261 QVVPSQSFCAE
+261 QVVPSQSFSAQ

-293 FFLKL
+293 FFLKM
-298 GNETLV
+298 GDETLV

-318 STVRPIAGT
+318 SNVRPIAGT
-327 RRRGKTPAEDRRLME
+327 RRRGATPAEDRKLMD
-342 ELLKDE
+342 ELLHDE

-365 GRTALTGSVQVK
+365 GRTAMTGTVQVK
-377 TFMTVDKYS
+377 TFMTVEKYS
-386 HVMHIVSDVEGMID
+386 HVMHIVSDVEGMLD

-425 AMEIINELEPRPRG
+425 AMEIIHELEPRPRG

-452 NIDMAITIRT
+452 NMDMAITIRT
-462 IEARNG
+462 LEARNG
-468 KIRVQ
+468 KVRVQ

-482 VPASE
+482 IPASE

>member
-1 MAILSSVFF
+1 MMRKTDYQRF
-10 YVKIKGEK
+10 EK
-18 QMERTDLER
+18 LAEN
-27 FLKLSEKGVI
+27 GVI
-37 VPVFQELPA
+37 VPVFRELPA

-54 LERFVE
+54 LERFVN

-81 IGVNP
+81 LGVHP
-86 RGLFTVENGIPYM
+86 HGMFIVEGGEPTM
-99 RVNGQQLKLKYS
+99 LVAGQRLRLKYD
-111 KYPLDALRA
+111 KFPLDALRA
-120 LVSGQK
+120 LVSGKK
-126 VAKDPALPPLP
+126 VVRDPLLPPLP
-137 GGAIGYLCYE
+137 GGAIGYCCYE
-147 AVNMF
+147 AVGMF

-159 PGLETP
+159 AGLDMP

-179 NMRHTMQVI
+179 NMRHTMMVI
-188 VNAHLDHFMNK
+188 VNVHLDNFANHRD
-199 EAAFNAAEKRLAA
+199 AFAAAEKRLAA

-217 QTPVAKHITLEHEET
+217 QTPVSKHITLEKTET
-232 VQLKPEMTKAEFEH
+232 VQLQPEMTREYFEQM
-246 IVEKAKQYITEGEII
+246 VEKAKQYITEGEII
-261 QVVPSQSFCAE
+261 QVVPSQSFSAE

-293 FFLKL
+293 FYLKL
-298 GNETLV
+298 GEETLV

-327 RRRGKTPAEDRRLME
+327 RKRGATPAEDRRLMD
-342 ELLKDE
+342 ELLHDE

-354 LMLVDLARNDV
+354 LMLVDLARNDI
-365 GRTALTGSVQVK
+365 GRTASIGSVQVK
-377 TFMTVDKYS
+377 SFMAVEKYS
-386 HVMHIVSDVEGMID
+386 HVMHIVSDVEGMLD

-425 AMEIINELEPRPRG
+425 AMEIIHELEPNPRG

-452 NIDMAITIRT
+452 NMDMAITIRT
-462 IEARNG
+462 LEARNG

-482 VPASE
+482 IPANE
-487 YQETINKATALFR
+487 YQETINKAAALFK

>member
-1 MAILSSVFF
+1 MMRKTDYQRF
-10 YVKIKGEK
+10 EK
-18 QMERTDLER
+18 LAEN
-27 FLKLSEKGVI
+27 GVI

-54 LERFVE
+54 LERFVN

-81 IGVNP
+81 LGVHP
-86 RGLFTVENGIPYM
+86 HGMFIVEGGEPYM
-99 RVNGQQLKLKYS
+99 LVAGQRLRLKYD
-111 KYPLDALRA
+111 KFPLDALRA
-120 LVSGQK
+120 LVSGKK
-126 VAKDPALPPLP
+126 VVRDPLLPPLP
-137 GGAIGYLCYE
+137 GGAIGYCCYE
-147 AVNMF
+147 AVGMF

-159 PGLETP
+159 AGLDMP

-179 NMRHTMQVI
+179 NMRHTMMVI
-188 VNAHLDHFMNK
+188 VNVHLDNFANHRD
-199 EAAFNAAEKRLAA
+199 AFAAAEKRLAA

-217 QTPVAKHITLEHEET
+217 QTPVSKHITLEKTET
-232 VQLKPEMTKAEFEH
+232 VQLQPEMTREYFEQM
-246 IVEKAKQYITEGEII
+246 VEKAKQYITEGEII
-261 QVVPSQSFCAE
+261 QVVPSQSFSAE

-293 FFLKL
+293 FYLKL
-298 GNETLV
+298 GEETLV

-327 RRRGKTPAEDRRLME
+327 RKRGAAPAEDRRLMD
-342 ELLKDE
+342 ELLHDE

-354 LMLVDLARNDV
+354 LMLVDLARNDI
-365 GRTALTGSVQVK
+365 GRTAAIGSVQVK
-377 TFMTVDKYS
+377 SFMAVEKYS
-386 HVMHIVSDVEGMID
+386 HVMHIVSDVEGMLD

-425 AMEIINELEPRPRG
+425 AMEIIHELEPKPRG

-452 NIDMAITIRT
+452 NMDMAITIRT
-462 IEARNG
+462 LEARNG

-482 VPASE
+482 IPANE
-487 YQETINKATALFR
+487 YQETINKAAALFK

>member
-1 MAILSSVFF
+1 MMRKTDYQRF
-10 YVKIKGEK
+10 EK
-18 QMERTDLER
+18 LAEN
-27 FLKLSEKGVI
+27 GVI

-54 LERFVE
+54 LERFVN

-81 IGVNP
+81 LGVHP
-86 RGLFTVENGIPYM
+86 HGMFIVEGGEPYM
-99 RVNGQQLKLKYS
+99 LVAGQRLRLKYD
-111 KYPLDALRA
+111 KFPLDALRA
-120 LVSGQK
+120 LVSGKK
-126 VAKDPALPPLP
+126 VVRDPLLPPLP
-137 GGAIGYLCYE
+137 GGAIGYCCYE
-147 AVNMF
+147 AVGMF

-159 PGLETP
+159 AGLDMP

-179 NMRHTMQVI
+179 NMRHTMMVI
-188 VNAHLDHFMNK
+188 VNVHLDNFANHRD
-199 EAAFNAAEKRLAA
+199 AFAAAEKRLAA

-217 QTPVAKHITLEHEET
+217 QMPVSKHITLEKTET
-232 VQLKPEMTKAEFEH
+232 VQLQPEMTREYFEQM
-246 IVEKAKQYITEGEII
+246 VEKAKQYITEGEII
-261 QVVPSQSFCAE
+261 QVVPSQSFSAE

-293 FFLKL
+293 FYLKL
-298 GNETLV
+298 GEETLV

-327 RRRGKTPAEDRRLME
+327 RKRGATPAEDRRLMD
-342 ELLKDE
+342 ELLHDE

-354 LMLVDLARNDV
+354 LMLVDLARNDI
-365 GRTALTGSVQVK
+365 GRTASIGSVQVK
-377 TFMTVDKYS
+377 SFMAVEKYS
-386 HVMHIVSDVEGMID
+386 HVMHIVSDVEGMLD

-425 AMEIINELEPRPRG
+425 AMEIIHELEPKPRG

-452 NIDMAITIRT
+452 NMDMAITIRT
-462 IEARNG
+462 LEARNG

-482 VPASE
+482 IPANE
-487 YQETINKATALFR
+487 YQETINKAAALFK

>member
-1 MAILSSVFF
+1 MMRKTDYQRF
-10 YVKIKGEK
+10 EK
-18 QMERTDLER
+18 LAEN
-27 FLKLSEKGVI
+27 GVI

-54 LERFVE
+54 LERFVN

-81 IGVNP
+81 LGVHP
-86 RGLFTVENGIPYM
+86 HGMFIVEGGEPTM
-99 RVNGQQLKLKYS
+99 LVAGQRLRLKYD
-111 KYPLDALRA
+111 KFPLDALRA
-120 LVSGQK
+120 LVSGKK
-126 VAKDPALPPLP
+126 VVRDPLLPPLP
-137 GGAIGYLCYE
+137 GGAIGYCCYE
-147 AVNMF
+147 AVGMF

-159 PGLETP
+159 AGLDMP

-179 NMRHTMQVI
+179 NMRHTMMVI
-188 VNAHLDHFMNK
+188 VNVHLDNFANHRD
-199 EAAFNAAEKRLAA
+199 AFAAAEKRLAA

-217 QTPVAKHITLEHEET
+217 QTPVSKHITLEKTET
-232 VQLKPEMTKAEFEH
+232 VQLQPEMTREYFEQM
-246 IVEKAKQYITEGEII
+246 VEKAKQYITEGEII
-261 QVVPSQSFCAE
+261 QVVPSQSFSAE
-272 TTIPPFLMYRALRLV
+272 TSIPPFLMYRALRLV

-293 FFLKL
+293 FYLKL
-298 GNETLV
+298 GEETLV

-327 RRRGKTPAEDRRLME
+327 RKRGATPAEDRRLMD
-342 ELLKDE
+342 ELLHDE

-354 LMLVDLARNDV
+354 LMLVDLARNDI
-365 GRTALTGSVQVK
+365 GRTASIGSVQVK
-377 TFMTVDKYS
+377 SFMAVEKYS
-386 HVMHIVSDVEGMID
+386 HVMHIVSDVEGMLD

-425 AMEIINELEPRPRG
+425 AMEIIHELEPNPRG

-452 NIDMAITIRT
+452 NMDMAITIRT
-462 IEARNG
+462 LEARNG

-482 VPASE
+482 IPANE
-487 YQETINKATALFR
+487 YQETINKAAALFK

>member
-1 MAILSSVFF
+1 MMRKTDYQRF
-10 YVKIKGEK
+10 EK
-18 QMERTDLER
+18 LAEN
-27 FLKLSEKGVI
+27 GVI

-54 LERFVE
+54 LERFVN

-81 IGVNP
+81 LGVHP
-86 RGLFTVENGIPYM
+86 HGMFIVEGGEPYM
-99 RVNGQQLKLKYS
+99 LVAGQRLRLKYD
-111 KYPLDALRA
+111 KFPLDALRA
-120 LVSGQK
+120 LVSGKK
-126 VAKDPALPPLP
+126 VVRDPLLPPLP
-137 GGAIGYLCYE
+137 GGAIGYCCYE
-147 AVNMF
+147 AVGMF

-159 PGLETP
+159 AGLDMP

-179 NMRHTMQVI
+179 NMRHTMMVI
-188 VNAHLDHFMNK
+188 VNVHLDNFANHRD
-199 EAAFNAAEKRLAA
+199 AFAAAEKRLAA

-217 QTPVAKHITLEHEET
+217 QTPVSKHITLEKTET
-232 VQLKPEMTKAEFEH
+232 VQLQPEMTREYFEQM
-246 IVEKAKQYITEGEII
+246 VEKAKQYITEGEII
-261 QVVPSQSFCAE
+261 QVVPSQSFSAE

-293 FFLKL
+293 FYLKL
-298 GNETLV
+298 GEETLV

-327 RRRGKTPAEDRRLME
+327 RKRGATPAEDRRLMD
-342 ELLKDE
+342 ELLHDE

-354 LMLVDLARNDV
+354 LMLVDLARNDI
-365 GRTALTGSVQVK
+365 GRTVSIGSVQVK
-377 TFMTVDKYS
+377 SFMAVEKYS
-386 HVMHIVSDVEGMID
+386 HVMHIVSDVEGMLD

-425 AMEIINELEPRPRG
+425 AMEIIHELEPNPRG

-452 NIDMAITIRT
+452 NMDMAITIRT
-462 IEARNG
+462 LEARNG

-482 VPASE
+482 IPANE
-487 YQETINKATALFR
+487 YQETINKAAALFK

>member
-1 MAILSSVFF
+1 MMRKTDYQRF
-10 YVKIKGEK
+10 EK
-18 QMERTDLER
+18 LAEN
-27 FLKLSEKGVI
+27 GVI

-54 LERFVE
+54 LERFVN

-81 IGVNP
+81 LGVHP
-86 RGLFTVENGIPYM
+86 HGMFIVEGGEPYM
-99 RVNGQQLKLKYS
+99 LVAGQRLRLKYD
-111 KYPLDALRA
+111 KFPLDALRA
-120 LVSGQK
+120 LVSGKK
-126 VAKDPALPPLP
+126 VVRDPLLPPLP
-137 GGAIGYLCYE
+137 GGAIGYCCYE
-147 AVNMF
+147 AVGMF

-159 PGLETP
+159 AGLDMP

-179 NMRHTMQVI
+179 NMRHTMMVI
-188 VNAHLDHFMNK
+188 VNVHLDNFAKHRD
-199 EAAFNAAEKRLAA
+199 AFAAAEKRLAA

-217 QTPVAKHITLEHEET
+217 QTPVSKHITLEKEEK
-232 VQLKPEMTKAEFEH
+232 VQLQPEMTREYFEQM
-246 IVEKAKQYITEGEII
+246 VEKAKQYITEGEII
-261 QVVPSQSFCAE
+261 QVVPSQSFSAE
-272 TTIPPFLMYRALRLV
+272 TSIPPFLMYRALRLV

-293 FFLKL
+293 FYLKL
-298 GNETLV
+298 GEETLV

-327 RRRGKTPAEDRRLME
+327 RKRGATPAEDRRLMD
-342 ELLKDE
+342 ELLHDE

-354 LMLVDLARNDV
+354 LMLVDLARNDI
-365 GRTALTGSVQVK
+365 GRTAAIGSVQVK
-377 TFMTVDKYS
+377 SFMAVEKYS
-386 HVMHIVSDVEGMID
+386 HVMHIVSDVEGMLD

-425 AMEIINELEPRPRG
+425 AMEIIHELEPKPRG

-452 NIDMAITIRT
+452 NMDMAITIRT
-462 IEARNG
+462 LEARNG

-482 VPASE
+482 IPANE
-487 YQETINKATALFR
+487 YQETINKAAALFK

>member
-1 MAILSSVFF
+1 MMRKTDYQRF
-10 YVKIKGEK
+10 EK
-18 QMERTDLER
+18 LAEN
-27 FLKLSEKGVI
+27 GVI

-54 LERFVE
+54 LERFVN

-81 IGVNP
+81 LGVHP
-86 RGLFTVENGIPYM
+86 HGMFIVEGGEPTM
-99 RVNGQQLKLKYS
+99 LVAGQRLRLKYD
-111 KYPLDALRA
+111 KFPLDALRA
-120 LVSGQK
+120 LVSGKK
-126 VAKDPALPPLP
+126 VVRDPLLPPLP
-137 GGAIGYLCYE
+137 GGAIGYCCYE
-147 AVNMF
+147 AVGMF

-159 PGLETP
+159 AGLDMP

-179 NMRHTMQVI
+179 NMRHTMMVI
-188 VNAHLDHFMNK
+188 VNVHLDNFANHRD
-199 EAAFNAAEKRLAA
+199 AFAAAEKRLAA

-217 QTPVAKHITLEHEET
+217 QTPVSKHITLEKTET
-232 VQLKPEMTKAEFEH
+232 VQLQPEMTREYFEQM
-246 IVEKAKQYITEGEII
+246 VEKAKQYITEGEII
-261 QVVPSQSFCAE
+261 QVVPSQSFSAE

-293 FFLKL
+293 FYLKL
-298 GNETLV
+298 GEETLV

-327 RRRGKTPAEDRRLME
+327 RKRGATLAEDRRLMD
-342 ELLKDE
+342 ELLHDE

-354 LMLVDLARNDV
+354 LMLVDLARNDI
-365 GRTALTGSVQVK
+365 GRTAAIGSVQVK
-377 TFMTVDKYS
+377 SFMAVEKYS
-386 HVMHIVSDVEGMID
+386 HVMHIVSDVEGMLD

-425 AMEIINELEPRPRG
+425 AMEIIHELEPKPRG

-452 NIDMAITIRT
+452 NMDMAITIRT
-462 IEARNG
+462 LEARNG

-482 VPASE
+482 IPANE
-487 YQETINKATALFR
+487 YQETINKAAALFK

>member
-1 MAILSSVFF
+1 MMRKTDYQRF
-10 YVKIKGEK
+10 EK
-18 QMERTDLER
+18 LAEN
-27 FLKLSEKGVI
+27 GVI

-54 LERFVE
+54 LERFVN

-81 IGVNP
+81 LGVHP
-86 RGLFTVENGIPYM
+86 HGMFIVEGGEPTM
-99 RVNGQQLKLKYS
+99 LVAGQRLRLKYD
-111 KYPLDALRA
+111 KFPLDALRA
-120 LVSGQK
+120 LVSGKK
-126 VAKDPALPPLP
+126 VVRDPLLPPLP
-137 GGAIGYLCYE
+137 GGAIGYCCYE
-147 AVNMF
+147 AVGMF

-159 PGLETP
+159 AGLDMP

-179 NMRHTMQVI
+179 NMRHTMMVI
-188 VNAHLDHFMNK
+188 VNVHLDNFANHRD
-199 EAAFNAAEKRLAA
+199 AFAAAEKRLAA

-217 QTPVAKHITLEHEET
+217 QTPVSKHITLEKTET
-232 VQLKPEMTKAEFEH
+232 VQLQPEMTREYFEQM
-246 IVEKAKQYITEGEII
+246 VEKAKQYITEGEII
-261 QVVPSQSFCAE
+261 QVVPSQSFSAE

-293 FFLKL
+293 FYLKL
-298 GNETLV
+298 GEETLV

-327 RRRGKTPAEDRRLME
+327 RKRGATPAEDRRLMD
-342 ELLKDE
+342 ELLHDE

-354 LMLVDLARNDV
+354 LMLVDLARNDI
-365 GRTALTGSVQVK
+365 GRTASIGSVQVK
-377 TFMTVDKYS
+377 SFMAVEKYS
-386 HVMHIVSDVEGMID
+386 HVMHIVSDVEGMLD

-425 AMEIINELEPRPRG
+425 AMEIIHELEPKPRG

-452 NIDMAITIRT
+452 NMDMAITIRT
-462 IEARNG
+462 LEARNG

-482 VPASE
+482 IPVNE
-487 YQETINKATALFR
+487 YQETINKAAALFK

>member
-1 MAILSSVFF
+1 MMRKTDYQRF
-10 YVKIKGEK
+10 EK
-18 QMERTDLER
+18 LAEN
-27 FLKLSEKGVI
+27 GVI

-54 LERFVE
+54 LERFVN

-81 IGVNP
+81 LGVHP
-86 RGLFTVENGIPYM
+86 HGMFIVEGGEPYM
-99 RVNGQQLKLKYS
+99 LVAGQRLRLKYD
-111 KYPLDALRA
+111 KFPLDALRA
-120 LVSGQK
+120 MVSGKK
-126 VAKDPALPPLP
+126 VVRDPLLPPLP
-137 GGAIGYLCYE
+137 GGAIGYCCYE
-147 AVNMF
+147 AVGMF

-159 PGLETP
+159 AGLDMP

-179 NMRHTMQVI
+179 NMRHTMMVI
-188 VNAHLDHFMNK
+188 VNIHLDNFANHRDAF
-199 EAAFNAAEKRLAA
+199 AAGERRVAA

-217 QTPVAKHITLEHEET
+217 QTPVSKHITLEKTET
-232 VQLKPEMTKAEFEH
+232 VQLQPEMTREYFEQM
-246 IVEKAKQYITEGEII
+246 VEKAKQYITEGEII
-261 QVVPSQSFCAE
+261 QVVPSQSFSAE
-272 TTIPPFLMYRALRLV
+272 TSIPPFLMYRALRLV

-293 FFLKL
+293 FYLKL
-298 GNETLV
+298 GEETLV

-327 RRRGKTPAEDRRLME
+327 RKRGATPAEDRRLMD
-342 ELLKDE
+342 ELLHDE

-354 LMLVDLARNDV
+354 LMLVDLARNDI
-365 GRTALTGSVQVK
+365 GRTAAIGSVQVK
-377 TFMTVDKYS
+377 SFMAVEKYS
-386 HVMHIVSDVEGMID
+386 HVMHIVSDVEGMLD

-425 AMEIINELEPRPRG
+425 AMEIIHELEPKPRG

-452 NIDMAITIRT
+452 NMDMAITIRT
-462 IEARNG
+462 LEARNG

-482 VPASE
+482 IPANE
-487 YQETINKATALFR
+487 YQETINKAAALFK

>member
-1 MAILSSVFF
+1 MMRKTDYQRF
-10 YVKIKGEK
+10 EK
-18 QMERTDLER
+18 LAEN
-27 FLKLSEKGVI
+27 GVI

-54 LERFVE
+54 LERFVN

-81 IGVNP
+81 LGVHP
-86 RGLFTVENGIPYM
+86 HGMFIVEGGEPYM
-99 RVNGQQLKLKYS
+99 LVAGQRLRLKYD
-111 KYPLDALRA
+111 KFPLDALRA
-120 LVSGQK
+120 LVSGKK
-126 VAKDPALPPLP
+126 VVRDPLLPPLP
-137 GGAIGYLCYE
+137 GGAIGYCCYE
-147 AVNMF
+147 AVGMF

-159 PGLETP
+159 CDLDMP

-179 NMRHTMQVI
+179 NMRHTMMVI
-188 VNAHLDHFMNK
+188 VNVHLDNFANHRD
-199 EAAFNAAEKRLAA
+199 AFAAAEKRLAA

-217 QTPVAKHITLEHEET
+217 QTPVSKHITLEKEEK
-232 VQLKPEMTKAEFEH
+232 VQLQPEMTREYFEQM
-246 IVEKAKQYITEGEII
+246 VEKAKQYITEGEII
-261 QVVPSQSFCAE
+261 QVVPSQSFSAE
-272 TTIPPFLMYRALRLV
+272 TSIPPFLMYRALRLV

-293 FFLKL
+293 FYLKL
-298 GNETLV
+298 GEETLV
-304 GSSPET
+304 ASSPET

-327 RRRGKTPAEDRRLME
+327 RKRGATPAEDRRLMD
-342 ELLKDE
+342 ELLHDE

-354 LMLVDLARNDV
+354 LMLVDLARNDI
-365 GRTALTGSVQVK
+365 GRTASIGSVQVK
-377 TFMTVDKYS
+377 SFMAVEKYS
-386 HVMHIVSDVEGMID
+386 HVMHIVSDVEGMLD

-425 AMEIINELEPRPRG
+425 AMEIIHELEPKPRG

-452 NIDMAITIRT
+452 NMDMAITIRT
-462 IEARNG
+462 LEARNG

-482 VPASE
+482 IPANE
-487 YQETINKATALFR
+487 YQETINKAAALFK

>member
-1 MAILSSVFF
+1 MMRKTDYQRF
-10 YVKIKGEK
+10 EK
-18 QMERTDLER
+18 LAEN
-27 FLKLSEKGVI
+27 GVI

-54 LERFVE
+54 LERFVN

-81 IGVNP
+81 LGVHP
-86 RGLFTVENGIPYM
+86 HGMFIVEGGEPYM
-99 RVNGQQLKLKYS
+99 LVAGQRLRLKYD
-111 KYPLDALRA
+111 KFPLDALRA
-120 LVSGQK
+120 LVSGKK
-126 VAKDPALPPLP
+126 VVRDPLLPPLP
-137 GGAIGYLCYE
+137 GGAIGYCCYE
-147 AVNMF
+147 AVGMF

-159 PGLETP
+159 AGLDMP

-179 NMRHTMQVI
+179 NMRHTMMVI
-188 VNAHLDHFMNK
+188 VNVHLDNFANHRD
-199 EAAFNAAEKRLAA
+199 AFAAAEKRLAA

-217 QTPVAKHITLEHEET
+217 QTPVSKHITLEKEEK
-232 VQLKPEMTKAEFEH
+232 VQLQPEMTREYFEQM
-246 IVEKAKQYITEGEII
+246 VEKAKQYITEGEII
-261 QVVPSQSFCAE
+261 QVVPSQSFSAE

-293 FFLKL
+293 FYLKL
-298 GNETLV
+298 GEETLV

-327 RRRGKTPAEDRRLME
+327 RKRGTTPAEDRRLMD
-342 ELLKDE
+342 ELLHDE

-354 LMLVDLARNDV
+354 LMLVDLARNDI
-365 GRTALTGSVQVK
+365 GRTASIGSVQVK
-377 TFMTVDKYS
+377 SFMAVEKYS
-386 HVMHIVSDVEGMID
+386 HVMHIVSDVEGMLD

-425 AMEIINELEPRPRG
+425 AMEIIHELEPNPRG

-452 NIDMAITIRT
+452 NMDMAITIRT
-462 IEARNG
+462 LEARNG

-482 VPASE
+482 IPANE
-487 YQETINKATALFR
+487 YQETINKAAALFK

>member
-1 MAILSSVFF
+1 MMRKTDYQRF
-10 YVKIKGEK
+10 EK
-18 QMERTDLER
+18 LAEN
-27 FLKLSEKGVI
+27 GVI

-54 LERFVE
+54 LERFVN

-81 IGVNP
+81 LGVHP
-86 RGLFTVENGIPYM
+86 HGMFIVEGGEPTM
-99 RVNGQQLKLKYS
+99 LVAGQRLRLKYD
-111 KYPLDALRA
+111 KFPLDALRA
-120 LVSGQK
+120 LVSGKK
-126 VAKDPALPPLP
+126 VVRDPLLPPLP
-137 GGAIGYLCYE
+137 GGAIGYCCYE
-147 AVNMF
+147 AVGMF

-159 PGLETP
+159 AGLDMP

-179 NMRHTMQVI
+179 NMRHTMMVI
-188 VNAHLDHFMNK
+188 VNVHLDNFTNHRD
-199 EAAFNAAEKRLAA
+199 AFAAAEKRLAA

-217 QTPVAKHITLEHEET
+217 QTPVSKHITLEKTET
-232 VQLKPEMTKAEFEH
+232 VQLQPEMTREYFEQM
-246 IVEKAKQYITEGEII
+246 VEKAKQYITEGEII
-261 QVVPSQSFCAE
+261 QVVPSQSFSAE

-293 FFLKL
+293 FYLKL
-298 GNETLV
+298 GEETLV

-327 RRRGKTPAEDRRLME
+327 RKRGATPAEDRRLMD
-342 ELLKDE
+342 ELLHDE

-354 LMLVDLARNDV
+354 LMLVDLARNDI
-365 GRTALTGSVQVK
+365 GRTASIGSVQVK
-377 TFMTVDKYS
+377 SFMAVEKYS
-386 HVMHIVSDVEGMID
+386 HVMHIVSDVEGMLD

-425 AMEIINELEPRPRG
+425 AMEIIHELEPNPRG

-452 NIDMAITIRT
+452 NMDMAITIRT
-462 IEARNG
+462 LEARNG

-482 VPASE
+482 IPANE
-487 YQETINKATALFR
+487 YQETINKAAALFK

>member
-1 MAILSSVFF
+1 MMRKTDYQRF
-10 YVKIKGEK
+10 EK
-18 QMERTDLER
+18 LAEN
-27 FLKLSEKGVI
+27 GVI

-54 LERFVE
+54 LERFVN

-81 IGVNP
+81 LGVHP
-86 RGLFTVENGIPYM
+86 HGMLIVEGGEPTM
-99 RVNGQQLKLKYS
+99 LVAGQRLRLKYD
-111 KYPLDALRA
+111 KFPLDALRA
-120 LVSGQK
+120 LVSGKK
-126 VAKDPALPPLP
+126 VVRDPLLPPLP
-137 GGAIGYLCYE
+137 GGAIGYCCYE
-147 AVNMF
+147 AVGMF

-159 PGLETP
+159 AGLDMP

-179 NMRHTMQVI
+179 NMRHTMMVI
-188 VNAHLDHFMNK
+188 VNVHLDNFANHRD
-199 EAAFNAAEKRLAA
+199 AFAAAEKRLAA

-217 QTPVAKHITLEHEET
+217 QTPVSKHITLEKTET
-232 VQLKPEMTKAEFEH
+232 VQLQPEMTREYFEQM
-246 IVEKAKQYITEGEII
+246 VEKAKQYITEGEII
-261 QVVPSQSFCAE
+261 QVVPSQSFSAE
-272 TTIPPFLMYRALRLV
+272 TSIPPFLMYRALRLV

-293 FFLKL
+293 FYLKL
-298 GNETLV
+298 GEETLV

-327 RRRGKTPAEDRRLME
+327 RKRGATPAEDRRLMD
-342 ELLKDE
+342 ELLHDE

-354 LMLVDLARNDV
+354 LMLVDLARNDI
-365 GRTALTGSVQVK
+365 GRTASIGSVQVK
-377 TFMTVDKYS
+377 SFMAVEKYS
-386 HVMHIVSDVEGMID
+386 HVMHIVSDVEGMLD

-425 AMEIINELEPRPRG
+425 AMEIIHELEPNPRG

-452 NIDMAITIRT
+452 NMDMAITIRT
-462 IEARNG
+462 LEARNG

-482 VPASE
+482 IPANE
-487 YQETINKATALFR
+487 YQETINKAAALFK

>member
-1 MAILSSVFF
+1 MMRKTDYQRF
-10 YVKIKGEK
+10 EK
-18 QMERTDLER
+18 LAEN
-27 FLKLSEKGVI
+27 GVI

-46 DMETPVSV
+46 DMETPVSM
-54 LERFVE
+54 LERFVN

-81 IGVNP
+81 LGVHP
-86 RGLFTVENGIPYM
+86 HGMFIVEGGEPTM
-99 RVNGQQLKLKYS
+99 LVAGQRLRLKYD
-111 KYPLDALRA
+111 KFPLDALRA
-120 LVSGQK
+120 LVSGKK
-126 VAKDPALPPLP
+126 VVRDPLLPPLP
-137 GGAIGYLCYE
+137 GGAIGYCCYE
-147 AVNMF
+147 AVGMF

-159 PGLETP
+159 AGLDMP

-179 NMRHTMQVI
+179 NMRHTMMVI
-188 VNAHLDHFMNK
+188 VNVHLDNFANHRD
-199 EAAFNAAEKRLAA
+199 AFAAAEKRLAA

-217 QTPVAKHITLEHEET
+217 QTPVSKHITLEKTET
-232 VQLKPEMTKAEFEH
+232 VQLQPEMTREYFEQM
-246 IVEKAKQYITEGEII
+246 VEKAKQYITEGEII
-261 QVVPSQSFCAE
+261 QVVPSQSFSAE
-272 TTIPPFLMYRALRLV
+272 TSIPPFLMYRALRLV

-293 FFLKL
+293 FYLKL
-298 GNETLV
+298 GEETLV

-327 RRRGKTPAEDRRLME
+327 RKRGATPAEDRRLMD
-342 ELLKDE
+342 ELLHDE

-354 LMLVDLARNDV
+354 LMLVDLARNDI
-365 GRTALTGSVQVK
+365 GRTASIGSVQVK
-377 TFMTVDKYS
+377 SFMAVEKYS
-386 HVMHIVSDVEGMID
+386 HVMHIVSDVEGMLD

-425 AMEIINELEPRPRG
+425 AMEIIHELEPNPRG

-452 NIDMAITIRT
+452 NMDMAITIRT
-462 IEARNG
+462 LEARNG

-482 VPASE
+482 IPANE
-487 YQETINKATALFR
+487 YQETINKAAALFK

>member
-1 MAILSSVFF
+1 MMRKTDYQRF
-10 YVKIKGEK
+10 EK
-18 QMERTDLER
+18 LAEN
-27 FLKLSEKGVI
+27 GVI

-54 LERFVE
+54 LERFVN

-81 IGVNP
+81 LGVHP
-86 RGLFTVENGIPYM
+86 HGMFIVEGGEPYM
-99 RVNGQQLKLKYS
+99 LVAGQRLRLKYD
-111 KYPLDALRA
+111 KFPLDALRA
-120 LVSGQK
+120 LVSGKK
-126 VAKDPALPPLP
+126 VVRDPLLPPLP
-137 GGAIGYLCYE
+137 GGAIGYCCYE
-147 AVNMF
+147 AVGMF

-159 PGLETP
+159 AGLDMP

-179 NMRHTMQVI
+179 NMRHTMMVI
-188 VNAHLDHFMNK
+188 VNVHLDNFANHRD
-199 EAAFNAAEKRLAA
+199 AFAAAEKRLAA

-217 QTPVAKHITLEHEET
+217 QTPVSKHITLEKTET
-232 VQLKPEMTKAEFEH
+232 VQLQPEMTREYFEQM
-246 IVEKAKQYITEGEII
+246 VEKAKQYITEGEII
-261 QVVPSQSFCAE
+261 QVVPSQSFSAE

-293 FFLKL
+293 FYLKL
-298 GNETLV
+298 GEETLV

-327 RRRGKTPAEDRRLME
+327 RKRGATPAEDRRLMD
-342 ELLKDE
+342 ELLHDE

-354 LMLVDLARNDV
+354 LMLVDLARNDI
-365 GRTALTGSVQVK
+365 GRTAAIGSVQVK
-377 TFMTVDKYS
+377 SFMAVEKYS
-386 HVMHIVSDVEGMID
+386 HVMHIVSDVEGMLD

-425 AMEIINELEPRPRG
+425 AMEIIHELEPKPRG

-452 NIDMAITIRT
+452 NMDMAITIRT
-462 IEARNG
+462 LEARNG

-482 VPASE
+482 IPANE
-487 YQETINKATALFR
+487 YQETINKAAALFK